1 MMKPVNPGRLL
12 VVLTA
17 IVFSIVTHSQAQV
30 VKVDSTTYWKKALK
44 TGLNINQAAF
54 SSNWKAG
61 GVNSFGFS
69 GRFNYKAN
77 YKKNRTSWDNEF
89 DFLYGMVNNQGQGY
103 RKTLDRIFMESKVGH
118 DINAKWS
125 TMGSLNFIS
134 QFAKGYRYDKDVNG
148 VEVATL
154 ISDVLAP
161 AFITAAYG
169 FEYHPVSYFKVRM
182 SPFAPR
188 VTIVSDNNGRFDAVD
203 PAKPY
208 GVTKGESIRYEWLA
222 LQIQAEFDKDI
233 AKNLN
238 LKWRYL
244 MFANYETLELKTIDH
259 RLDIGLTA
267 KVNNFMN
274 VNIGGILIY
283 DIDQDLKAQLAQ
295 AFSLGI
301 SYSFQNFE
309 EKK

>member
-1 MMKPVNPGRLL
+1 MKQKVYGMPMLATLFLL
-12 VVLTA
+12 LSLT
-17 IVFSIVTHSQAQV
+17 ISQAQV
-30 VKVDSTTYWKKALK
+30 VRVDSTTFWKKSLK
-44 TGLNINQAAF
+44 TGLNINQASF

-77 YKKNRTSWDNEF
+77 YKKNKTSWDNEF

-103 RKTLDRIFMESKVGH
+103 RKTLDRIFMETKVGH
-118 DINAKWS
+118 DINDKWS
-125 TMGSLNFIS
+125 TMGSLNFIT
-134 QFAKGYRYDKDVNG
+134 QFAKGYKYDKDVNG

-188 VTIVSDNNGRFDAVD
+188 VTIVSDNNGRFDTVD
-203 PAKPY
+203 PVRPY
-208 GVTKGESIRYEWLA
+208 GVTRGESIRYEWLA
-222 LQIQAEFDKDI
+222 LQVQAEFDKDI

-259 RLDIGLTA
+259 RLDISLSA
-267 KVNNFMN
+267 KVNNFLN
-274 VNIGGILIY
+274 VNLGGILIY
-283 DIDQDLKAQLAQ
+283 DIDQDSKAQLAQ

>member
-1 MMKPVNPGRLL
+1 MKQKVYGVPILATLFLL
-12 VVLTA
+12 VSLT
-17 IVFSIVTHSQAQV
+17 ISQAQV
-30 VKVDSTTYWKKALK
+30 VRVDSTTFWKKSLK
-44 TGLNINQAAF
+44 TGLNINQASF

-77 YKKNRTSWDNEF
+77 YKKNKTSWDNEF

-103 RKTLDRIFMESKVGH
+103 RKTLDRIFMETKVGH
-118 DINAKWS
+118 DINDKWS
-125 TMGSLNFIS
+125 TMGSLNFIT
-134 QFAKGYRYDKDVNG
+134 QFAKGYKYDKDANG

-188 VTIVSDNNGRFDAVD
+188 VTIVSDNNGRFDTVD
-203 PAKPY
+203 PLRPY

-222 LQIQAEFDKDI
+222 LQVQAEFDKDI

-259 RLDIGLTA
+259 RLDISLSA
-267 KVNNFMN
+267 KVNNFLN
-274 VNIGGILIY
+274 VNLGGILIY
-283 DIDQDLKAQLAQ
+283 DIDQDTKAQLAQ